1 MDDNV
6 NRIADYAH
14 AFKYSDVPP
23 AVLHDCKRRVLD
35 TLGVALA
42 AYHAEPS
49 TIARQL
55 AQRVSDP
62 KGATVIGT
70 AHRALPE
77 LATFAN
83 GVMMRYL
90 DGNDTYPGGGGHPS
104 DILAAVLAM
113 ADATHADG
121 KAVIAATVLAY
132 EIYGSLF
139 EAVVMRERGMDHAFY
154 TAVASAVGAA
164 KILGLSRDKIAQAI
178 TLAITPNLPLEV
190 TRRGNLSMWKGCAAA
205 NGARNGVFAA
215 LLAAGGMTGPDEP
228 VEGGHG
234 LRELTGKFDLP
245 QFTSSGGNYRITQAN
260 IKRFLSEYH
269 SQGPIG
275 LALQLRSQLK
285 AEDIAAVEVF
295 TYWFAWSE
303 IGSEPEK
310 WRPRTRETAD
320 HSLPFMLAGVLL
332 EGRFSDEFFEPA
344 YLVNPAMHQM
354 ADRVKVTEDP
364 AFSKR
369 FPAFLPCRMEITL
382 RDGTRK
388 TATIDYPRGH
398 YKNPL
403 GDDEL
408 FAKFRE
414 LAARV
419 LEKVQID
426 DLLEQVMRLE
436 HSDNLEKLFATLQIK
451 EYTA

>member
-55 AQRVSDP
+55 AHRVSDP

-178 TLAITPNLPLEV
+178 TQKNQMGT
-190 TRRGNLSMWKGCAAA
+190 
-205 NGARNGVFAA
+205 
-215 LLAAGGMTGPDEP
+215 
-228 VEGGHG
+228 
-234 LRELTGKFDLP
+234 
-245 QFTSSGGNYRITQAN
+245 
-260 IKRFLSEYH
+260 
-269 SQGPIG
+269 
-275 LALQLRSQLK
+275 LALEGMAL
-285 AEDIAAVEVF
+285 I
-295 TYWFAWSE
+295 
-303 IGSEPEK
+303 
-310 WRPRTRETAD
+310 
-320 HSLPFMLAGVLL
+320 SL
-332 EGRFSDEFFEPA
+332 SDEDLA
-344 YLVNPAMHQM
+344 LVH
-354 ADRVKVTEDP
+354 DP
-364 AFSKR
+364 
-369 FPAFLPCRMEITL
+369 L
-382 RDGTRK
+382 R
-388 TATIDYPRGH
+388 A
-398 YKNPL
+398 L
-403 GDDEL
+403 
-408 FAKFRE
+408 
-414 LAARV
+414 
-419 LEKVQID
+419 
-426 DLLEQVMRLE
+426 
-436 HSDNLEKLFATLQIK
+436 
-451 EYTA
+451 